1 MEDRMKSGTGSGAGG
16 GNRRRV
22 NTDTGAGAAPM
33 YIPPTSPV
41 ATTFSTAD
49 GFLYRYPS
57 KSHTSEGV
65 GSYTLFGAMI
75 TVAVNRWAKRDDMS
89 GSGSGSGSNSKSQSN
104 TNTNTNANTNSFGFA
119 ISDYGGVEKQLEANT
134 EGQGYI
140 HYELVVRHHNDEWA
154 LWKR

>member
-1 MEDRMKSGTGSGAGG
+1 MKSRNSS
-16 GNRRRV
+16 RRRL
-22 NTDTGAGAAPM
+22 NTGGSESEALAPVF
-33 YIPPTSPV
+33 IPPGSPV
-41 ATTFSTAD
+41 AMTFSTAD

-65 GSYTLFGAMI
+65 GSFTLLGAMI
-75 TVAVNRWAKRDDMS
+75 TVEVKRWAKRDDME
-89 GSGSGSGSNSKSQSN
+89 GGKKNKEVAE
-104 TNTNTNANTNSFGFA
+104 TNAFGFA
-119 ISDYGGVEKQLEANT
+119 IADYGGVEKQLEANT